1 MDFIFD
7 SSLVLYLPLYRLD
20 GASFISKDAYGHLCT
35 VTGALWR
42 PNGRYFDNVDDRID
56 CGSSPLLRMTTDT
69 TISAW
74 ARTSDLS
81 DNRGVVS
88 KSNIAVEDRLALW
101 FTLDANFVCYKES
114 ANDGGIALSGGI
126 VIVDT
131 WYFWTVRIGSAG
143 FDLRINGTLIDGD
156 ADTNVLRDGTHK
168 NLYLGLDHNNDNPL
182 SGMIGEVWI
191 YNRALS
197 PIEIQH
203 NYLATRGRYQ

>member
-20 GASFISKDAYGHLCT
+20 GASFTSKDAYGHLCT

-42 PNGRYFDNVDDRID
+42 SNGRYFDNVDDRID

-74 ARTSDLS
+74 ARTSDLTA
-81 DNRGVVS
+81 NRGVIS
-88 KSNIAVEDRLALW
+88 KSNIAVEDRLALV
-101 FTLDANFVCYKES
+101 FTSTPYFVVFKES
-114 ANDGGIALSGGI
+114 SDDGGINLYGGTP
-126 VIVDT
+126 VVDS
-131 WYFWTVRIGSAG
+131 WYFWAVRIGSQG
-143 FDLRINGTLIDGD
+143 FDLRINGTLIDSN

-168 NLYLGLDHNNDNPL
+168 NLYLGLDHNNTNPL

-197 PIEIQH
+197 PIEIQR